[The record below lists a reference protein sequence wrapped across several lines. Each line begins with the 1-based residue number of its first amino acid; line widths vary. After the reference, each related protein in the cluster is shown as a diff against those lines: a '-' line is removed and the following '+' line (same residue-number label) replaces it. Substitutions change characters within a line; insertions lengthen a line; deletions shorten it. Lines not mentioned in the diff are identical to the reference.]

1 MSSSPEG
8 LPSILRGCRRAT
20 AQKLGTKRRQ
30 IHWSSSKSALKSRWC
45 NWAGP
50 AMEAGVLTKQ
60 GAEGVFGSEAAIGAG
75 CAGLSSWKQTHTPH
89 APECTTKKRQHTNK
103 QTNTHTHRHTHNL
116 NHNPEAAQKAGSNC
130 REPLVKEKERD
141 TDTHIHTHTHTH
153 KRRGGTKQQTHCRYT
168 DTHIH
173 TYTHPKRVPPAHRA
187 PCRIQASWVPG
198 HAAGH
203 SSRT

>member
-103 QTNTHTHRHTHNL
+103 QTNKHTHRHTHNL
-116 NHNPEAAQKAGSNC
+116 NHNPKAAQKAGSNC
-130 REPLVKEKERD
+130 CEPLVKEKERD

-153 KRRGGTKQQTHCRYT
+153 TQTAWGDQATNTLQIYRHT
-168 DTHIH
+168 HTHIH
-173 TYTHPKRVPPAHRA
+173 TPKEGASCAPRA
-187 PCRIQASWVPG
+187 LQNSSILGSRPCC
-198 HAAGH
+198 
-203 SSRT
+203 RT